1 MWACIKVYAHQK
13 APQNAHQKIGHA
25 APGCTCCNTVACL
38 TVMHDTYLVNGIV
51 ACGEKVLVRATAHV
65 KKELVLLLIANLDQE
80 AGSNL
85 HAQPLSG

>member
-1 MWACIKVYAHQK
+1 MY
-13 APQNAHQKIGHA
+13 
-25 APGCTCCNTVACL
+25 
-38 TVMHDTYLVNGIV
+38 DTYLVNGIV